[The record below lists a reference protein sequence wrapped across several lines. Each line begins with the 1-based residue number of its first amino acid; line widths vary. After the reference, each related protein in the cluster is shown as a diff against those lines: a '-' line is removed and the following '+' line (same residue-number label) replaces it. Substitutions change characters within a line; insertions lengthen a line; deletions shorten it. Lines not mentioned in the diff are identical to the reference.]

1 MAGLTG
7 RKQVIVMPMAGM
19 RGPGRRAKGRS
30 RATAA
35 VLISATVVLAVLV
48 GVGVVAF
55 LHSRSSTTAQGGQV
69 RLSNKITSQQSV
81 GLANLGRTGQAG
93 SPGSSSTLL
102 SGGAGGL
109 VFTPSSG
116 GESVQSSQQWQAD
129 EMGSGGLVL
138 LFSASGQ
145 CLTAVG
151 RGAQATAPAGPL
163 QHRLEPA
170 LVSPLPAHRLPRPR
184 LLAAQERLQRALP
197 GAEQR
202 LVGRVRGGSLAE
214 VLHSQAVGPAHHVL
228 VGVLIFR
235 NEDPPGPLT

>member
-7 RKQVIVMPMAGM
+7 RKQVIVMPMAGIH
-19 RGPGRRAKGRS
+19 GPGRRGKGRS

-55 LHSRSSTTAQGGQV
+55 LHSGSSNTAQGGQAG
-69 RLSNKITSQQSV
+69 LSNKITSQQTV

-93 SPGSSSTLL
+93 SSGSSSTLL

-116 GESVQSSQQWQAD
+116 GESVQPSQQWQAD
-129 EMGSGGLVL
+129 EMGSGGFVL
-138 LFSASGQ
+138 LFAGSGR

-151 RGAQATAPAGPL
+151 SGAQATAQLGRCDTALNQRWYHPF
-163 QHRLEPA
+163 QHTD
-170 LVSPLPAHRLPRPR
+170 S
-184 LLAAQERLQRALP
+184 Q
-197 GAEQR
+197 
-202 LVGRVRGGSLAE
+202 GRDYWQLRSASSGRCLGLSNASSGGSVVPELQKCSAAKPWP
-214 VLHSQAVGPAHHVL
+214 Q
-228 VGVLIFR
+228 LIMFWSAF
-235 NEDPPGPLT
+235 